1 MVLGPSSWRGLALS
15 PLLAMLALGAG
26 LLSSGCVKRAPR
38 VVLAEPA
45 PMQLAFVHDSENES
59 AVSGLPE
66 GMETAITTLLSER
79 SLRPSQVDPGLVS
92 ERFARL
98 RTTGQRLQWMSD
110 QAAPGELLLL
120 VETRANYV
128 SQMAGRWR
136 WLVSVRLSVL
146 RAGSVD
152 GVDASLELPVF
163 LSRAAEGSVEA
174 LEQAL
179 PGILRRLDGLLDDAL
194 AELAT
199 TEGSGAEGAALRTRE
214 APGLRLAESGQGETV
229 KDGFIYFVMV
239 DRFADG
245 APNASGSVDR
255 SSSTAF
261 HGGDIRG
268 IINKLDYLEGLGV
281 SSLWLTPVTAMRSAD
296 FGDVGAFHGYWL
308 EDPYSVESRFGTLED
323 LQELA
328 SGLRSRG
335 MGLYLDVVNN
345 HVAYD
350 SELVTAHPEWFHG
363 KGDILD
369 WNDPVQVETHDVHG
383 LPDLDQ
389 SHPEVRDWL
398 MKAGLHWVSKVRPQG
413 FRIDALRHVPTSFW
427 RDYGEQMKAA
437 GGEGFELLGEHF
449 EGAVQPLASAWVEGG
464 FTGMFDFPLYYAMTD
479 VFCRG
484 AHPGKI
490 AAILGA
496 DRLYPDAGKLVT
508 FIDNH
513 DLPRAVSA
521 CSGDTEAVEQML
533 RLVFA
538 VRGTPAIT
546 WGTELPLEGAEE
558 PANRASMDWE
568 REGELTELIR
578 ELAMAS
584 RPEPG
589 GKVLSLDETGFVY
602 LRPDGAELELRD
614 GKITLRG
621 PSADSPVG
629 VRSSTGQ
636 LGGVRFEALKGATG
650 DIVVV
655 GGAPELGAWDPARG
669 LPLGEVAQLPEGQV
683 YDYKLARRGGAGL
696 EVEWEPRGNRYLF
709 VPESG
714 SVELSLSWGS

>member
-1 MVLGPSSWRGLALS
+1 MVLGPSSWRRIALL
-15 PLLAMLALGAG
+15 PLLATLALGAG
-26 LLSSGCVKRAPR
+26 LLSSGCVKRAPL

-45 PMQLAFVHDSENES
+45 PMQVAFVHDSENES
-59 AVSGLPE
+59 SVSGLPE
-66 GMETAITTLLSER
+66 GMETAVTTLLSAR
-79 SLRPSQVDPGLVS
+79 GLRPSQVEAGLVS

-110 QAAPGELLLL
+110 GADSGELLLL

-179 PGILRRLDGLLDDAL
+179 PGILRRLGGLLDDAL
-194 AELAT
+194 AELTT
-199 TEGSGAEGAALRTRE
+199 TEGPSAEGADLQTRV
-214 APGLRLAESGQGETV
+214 APGLRVADSGPAGGAQS
-229 KDGFIYFVMV
+229 GFIYFVMV

-245 APNASGSVDR
+245 SPNESGSVDK
-255 SSSTAF
+255 SSATAF

-268 IINKLDYLEGLGV
+268 IINKLDYLEELGAT
-281 SSLWLTPVTAMRSAD
+281 SLWLTPVTAMRSAD

-308 EDPYSVESRFGTLED
+308 EDPYSVEPRFGSLED

-350 SELVTAHPEWFHG
+350 SELVTTHPEWFHG
-363 KGDILD
+363 KGDIVD
-369 WNDPVQVETHDVHG
+369 WSDPVQVETHDVHG

-427 RDYGEQMKAA
+427 RDYGQQMKEA

-496 DRLYPDAGKLVT
+496 DRLYPDATKLVT

-521 CSGDTEAVEQML
+521 CSGDAEAVEQML

-538 VRGTPAIT
+538 VRGTPALT
-546 WGTELPLEGAEE
+546 WGTELPLEGAAE
-558 PANRASMDWE
+558 PGNRASMDWG
-568 REGELTELIR
+568 REGKFTTLIR
-578 ELAMAS
+578 DLATAD
-584 RPEPG
+584 RPESG
-589 GKVLSLDETGFVY
+589 GRVLSLDETGFVY
-602 LRPDGAELELRD
+602 LRPDGAELELKE
-614 GKITLRG
+614 GKITLRE
-621 PSADSPVG
+621 
-629 VRSSTGQ
+629 SSDRTAVEAQSSGGQ
-636 LGGVRFEALKGATG
+636 AGGVRFEALEGAVG

-669 LPLGEVAQLPEGQV
+669 LPLGEVVQLPEGQV
-683 YDYKLARRGGAGL
+683 YDYKLARRGEEGV